1 MSTDRIPSEAG
12 RWPEVPN
19 LFGGITA
26 GAEAEA
32 EAQVEMR
39 VTRR

>member
-12 RWPEVPN
+12 RWPEVPK
-19 LFGGITA
+19 LFGGIKA

-32 EAQVEMR
+32 EAEAQVP
-39 VTRR
+39 